1 MKRLLLALT
10 MFMITAC
17 AYSQGQG
24 IVSDLNHLMQTWEQ
38 YESLYRQAKSLRR
51 TQTTDLGTI
60 VHRGWDNRLKSLTWG
75 NLKMEDRG
83 DCIRVYR
90 PKGNGWEYYSVID
103 KDRCGNHSYNVLSE
117 SRRYGV
123 VELKVTV
130 IVLSDYVGVEV
141 KPGNRSGE
149 SYNFK

>member
-1 MKRLLLALT
+1 MKRLLLAMT
-10 MFMITAC
+10 MLMITAC

-24 IVSDLNHLMQTWEQ
+24 IVSKLNHMMQTWEQ

-51 TQTTDLGTI
+51 TKVSDLGTV

-75 NLKMEDRG
+75 NLRMEDHG
-83 DCIRVYR
+83 CSIRVYR
-90 PKGNGWEYYSVID
+90 SKGDGWEYFSIID
-103 KDRCGNHSYNVLSE
+103 KDRCGNYSYKVLSE
-117 SRRYGV
+117 SRYDGV
-123 VELKVTV
+123 IELKVTV